1 MVSASL
7 RQNPPE
13 PVGRNASATE
23 TSTAA
28 LGLIERADGYYDW
41 AGRRLFLADRS
52 PDPMTPGAY
61 RYQAHPDLC
70 DLTAPESDPASPR
83 YEPPHLRHRPGDTWE
98 IGGKPRD
105 PDDPGPYGSAGWRP
119 DPRTGR
125 HRRNELPDPIPPWEQ
140 PQQDEPVPEPAA
152 QDGAA
157 PPEPAPPAVPDRSA
171 REPRRRNRFWTED
184 TDEPENR
191 EAIPERPHRFP
202 KLQEDA
208 WDRFVIKSADLAA
221 AHQITALG
229 LACEYGRMTAWF
241 IRIIEWIGA
250 LVKGPKVMEAAL
262 GEPSMQAAEEP
273 PALAMEKADE
283 PAGQSETELADAPSV
298 QAPKQSRPRPGSRLA
313 AAVGGSQTARAQLAE
328 HWREQ
333 PRQSRPRPSPVP
345 YMSRWE
351 RAFDAQRGFGEA
363 VVL

>member
-13 PVGRNASATE
+13 PVGGNATPTE
-23 TSTAA
+23 PSTAA
-28 LGLIERADGYYDW
+28 IGLTERADGYYDW
-41 AGRRLFLADRS
+41 AGRRLFLVDRS

-70 DLTAPESDPASPR
+70 DPTAPESDPASPR

-119 DPRTGR
+119 DSRTGR
-125 HRRNELPDPIPPWEQ
+125 HRRDELPDPIPPWEQ
-140 PQQDEPVPEPAA
+140 PQQDRATA
-152 QDGAA
+152 
-157 PPEPAPPAVPDRSA
+157 PEPAPPVVPDRPS
-171 REPRRRNRFWTED
+171 REPRRRSRFWPADDEEPVN
-184 TDEPENR
+184 TD
-191 EAIPERPHRFP
+191 AAPERPYRFS

-208 WDRFVIKSADLAA
+208 WDRFVIKSAELAA

-241 IRIIEWIGA
+241 MRIFQWIVA
-250 LVKGPKVMEAAL
+250 IVKGPKVEEEA
-262 GEPSMQAAEEP
+262 G
-273 PALAMEKADE
+273 
-283 PAGQSETELADAPSV
+283 
-298 QAPKQSRPRPGSRLA
+298 PRPGAWLA
-313 AAVGGSQTARAQLAE
+313 AAVGGAQAARAQLAE

-333 PRQSRPRPSPVP
+333 PRQPRQRPSPVP

-363 VVL
+363 VVM